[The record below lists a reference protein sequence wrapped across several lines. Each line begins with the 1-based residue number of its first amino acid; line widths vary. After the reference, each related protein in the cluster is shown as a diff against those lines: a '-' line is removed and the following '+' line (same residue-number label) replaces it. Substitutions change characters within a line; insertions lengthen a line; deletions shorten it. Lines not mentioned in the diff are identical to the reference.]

1 MRWVRAA
8 DRQLRVS
15 MKELER
21 LIELSSAEPHEKVE
35 MLRAL
40 AELRPEQAT
49 ELTEPQALR
58 ELAKNPLVD
67 VCPGCGLHMVDDI
80 IKRVRVMREKRT
92 LVCQRCGIKKRAGK
106 RESPDTSGLPSF

>member
-1 MRWVRAA
+1 
-8 DRQLRVS
+8 